1 MAIRFL
7 DNLNLE
13 ENQLLN
19 ASLQQVASDP
29 TGFAGQI
36 IFNTTSKTFK
46 YYSGSAWIELDGSGD
61 ISGVTAGTGLS
72 GGGTSGSV
80 TVSVD
85 YLGSDNIILSA
96 TTMHLTK

>member
-1 MAIRFL
+1 MAIRYL

-36 IFNTTSKTFK
+36 IFNTTSNTFK

-61 ISGVTAGTGLS
+61 ISGVTAGTG
-72 GGGTSGSV
+72 
-80 TVSVD
+80 
-85 YLGSDNIILSA
+85 
-96 TTMHLTK
+96 